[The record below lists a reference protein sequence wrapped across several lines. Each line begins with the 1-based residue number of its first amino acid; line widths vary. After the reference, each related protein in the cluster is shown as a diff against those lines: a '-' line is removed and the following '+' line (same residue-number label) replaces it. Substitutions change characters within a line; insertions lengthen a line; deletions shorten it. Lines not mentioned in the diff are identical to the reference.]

1 MTPTTEHDAR
11 AAAKGLRE
19 RIQVAGL
26 FAGDAMALLKDLWRC
41 YREEAGAADRLAEM
55 LLFREC
61 PYCEGDLEAAADRI
75 VASRATRR

>member
-1 MTPTTEHDAR
+1 MAPTTEEDAIN
-11 AAAKGLRE
+11 AAKGLRARLE
-19 RIQVAGL
+19 TAGL

-61 PYCEGDLEAAADRI
+61 PECGCNLEAEADRI
-75 VASRATRR
+75 VASRAGR